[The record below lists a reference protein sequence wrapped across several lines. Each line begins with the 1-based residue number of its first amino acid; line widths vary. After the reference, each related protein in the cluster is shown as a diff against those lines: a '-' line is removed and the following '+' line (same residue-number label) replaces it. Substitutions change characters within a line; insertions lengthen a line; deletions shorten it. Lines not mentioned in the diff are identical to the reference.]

1 MAEKQRVR
9 DGILHGSLQGD
20 QKAIAENGYKRG
32 REFNQL
38 IKVNQFFLRGHWD
51 NAGAG
56 RQICS
61 EKELEYV
68 SEITA
73 LSSTHINQIESI
85 HSN

>member
-56 RQICS
+56 Q
-61 EKELEYV
+61 
-68 SEITA
+68 
-73 LSSTHINQIESI
+73 
-85 HSN
+85 